1 MRAMEQRLA
10 RIHDPGT
17 LAAELAVLLAE
28 HYLPAAD
35 RPRRRGS
42 LNMHA
47 PRNASTSAGTRPPG
61 PPARRPPR
69 RPGVTIESS
78 CSASYGR
85 LWSPICRE
93 REPRIC
99 LSRSG
104 TGRTVAEAVRL
115 IPDAIRYAFRY
126 HEADYARHLHQDVA
140 LTQQQGFELVRL
152 RNF

>member
-1 MRAMEQRLA
+1 MVA
-10 RIHDPGT
+10 
-17 LAAELAVLLAE
+17 
-28 HYLPAAD
+28 
-35 RPRRRGS
+35 
-42 LNMHA
+42 
-47 PRNASTSAGTRPPG
+47 
-61 PPARRPPR
+61 
-69 RPGVTIESS
+69 
-78 CSASYGR
+78 YGR
-85 LWSPICRE
+85 LRSPTVAYGRLRSPICRE

-152 RNF
+152 RNFWPATSTRGSAACGATRPPTSSSRCSSTPRSA